1 MSTGGCGGPTAGP
14 GRRDGASGTGSGQ
27 DSRPLRLLPCA
38 EPPSARPARGSPPSR
53 GAGVGGG
60 GPLGPAG
67 PPPGLCSPRRALSP
81 LAGAGPAVQREGRYG
96 VPGTG
101 ADGALVPFAQEP
113 TDGCLILSC
122 GESRAGGGTSGRRA
136 GEASSVHRR
145 ARATHPPPFR
155 GAQAGGDG
163 TRGALKQTVACRGGA
178 RTGRPARH
186 VPKSCVLRSS
196 SQKRSRERPTEPPGK
211 PRNRLCFHL
220 FLPFPGSA
228 EAAPQRRAPVRTVQD
243 PPPHRRALL
252 CAGRPQPASVSR
264 VLSCQALPQRYL
276 LS

>member
-1 MSTGGCGGPTAGP
+1 M
-14 GRRDGASGTGSGQ
+14 
-27 DSRPLRLLPCA
+27 
-38 EPPSARPARGSPPSR
+38 
-53 GAGVGGG
+53 
-60 GPLGPAG
+60 
-67 PPPGLCSPRRALSP
+67 
-81 LAGAGPAVQREGRYG
+81 
-96 VPGTG
+96 PGTG

-228 EAAPQRRAPVRTVQD
+228 EAAPAKEGPGENSPRPSSAPQGSPLCWAATANIRVARVVLPSSPPALSPVLRTITVVISV
-243 PPPHRRALL
+243 
-252 CAGRPQPASVSR
+252 PQGA
-264 VLSCQALPQRYL
+264 Y
-276 LS
+276 